1 MRGLCASIFRWF
13 FLLPGSEKHFF
24 GVYQKVF
31 VRYRLFEG
39 VVKKVQRQGFSY
51 ELHIDE
57 WIQANVYFL
66 GSYESEEL
74 NTVRNLLKES
84 DVFVDLGA
92 NIGLFSTVASRA
104 VGPNGHVYSFEP
116 FPLNAKRLKRHK
128 EVNDCSNMT
137 IIESAVADKS
147 GTLTLVY
154 DDSNQNTG
162 MPSAYKEEGNRIE
175 VPLVALDEIAREQV
189 WRRVDFI
196 KMDIEGGE
204 YLALKGMQKT
214 LTNWAPTILLELHP
228 EAVARTPY
236 TSDQITTLLTEI
248 GYQGRRIGSGYNY
261 LFQVKKEK

>member
-1 MRGLCASIFRWF
+1 MRGLCATLFRWF

-31 VRYRLFEG
+31 VRHKLFEG
-39 VVKKVQRQGFSY
+39 VVKKVQRQGFSF

-74 NTVRNLLKES
+74 NTVRDFLKEG

-104 VGPNGHVYSFEP
+104 VGPKGQVYSFEP
-116 FPLNAKRLKRHK
+116 FPLNTQRLKRNK
-128 EVNDCSNMT
+128 ELNRCSNMV
-137 IIESAVADKS
+137 IIEKAVADKP
-147 GTLTLVY
+147 GTMTLVY

-162 MPSAYKEEGNRIE
+162 MPSAYKADGNRLD
-175 VPLVALDEIAREQV
+175 VPVVALDEVAREQD
-189 WRRVDFI
+189 WHRVDFI

-204 YLALKGMQKT
+204 YLALKGMQNI
-214 LTNWAPTILLELHP
+214 LANWTPKILLELHP

-236 TSDQITTLLTEI
+236 TSDQIISLLADS
-248 GYQGRRIGSGYNY
+248 GYSGQQIGSGYNY